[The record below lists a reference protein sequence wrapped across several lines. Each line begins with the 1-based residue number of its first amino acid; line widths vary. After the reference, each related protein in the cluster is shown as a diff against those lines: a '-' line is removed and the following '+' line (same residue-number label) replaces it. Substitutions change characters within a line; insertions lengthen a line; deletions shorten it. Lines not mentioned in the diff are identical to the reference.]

1 MNCNRYVGTVQT
13 EWLEDGRRMKLL
25 QTLQYI
31 DPACNVWEATKESI
45 VDGASIPKFAWS
57 IIGGPF
63 EGKYRNASV
72 IHDVACDQK
81 TKPWEAVH
89 EVFYNAMIASGVSI
103 VTAKIMY
110 AAVFHF
116 GPRWP
121 QTVTAV
127 VRNREVNFDIASDSE
142 DAPRR
147 ASRQT
152 SDSGWI
158 RDVQDSDGGAS
169 QPDESLVTVTIDPP
183 PPSIA
188 PNDFEQ
194 LRRAIEQGGPDA
206 AESMTLEEIRSFQ
219 P

>member
-13 EWLEDGRRMKLL
+13 EWLGDGRRMKLL

-31 DPACNVWEATKESI
+31 DPACNVWEAPKEWV
-45 VDGASIPKFAWS
+45 VDGASIPQFAWS

-110 AAVFHF
+110 AAVYHF

-127 VRNREVNFDIASDSE
+127 IRSRDVDFHITSDTGDI
-142 DAPRR
+142 RQM
-147 ASRQT
+147 ASRET
-152 SDSGWI
+152 NVSPWVLNDSLP
-158 RDVQDSDGGAS
+158 GAAD
-169 QPDESLVTVTIDPP
+169 QDESTVSVTIEP
-183 PPSIA
+183 PPSSLA
-188 PNDFEQ
+188 PGDFEQ
-194 LRRAIEQGGPDA
+194 LRRAIEQRGPDA
-206 AESMTLEEIRSFQ
+206 AESMTLEEIRSYQ

>member
-1 MNCNRYVGTVQT
+1 MNCNRYVGNVQT

-25 QTLQYI
+25 QPLQYI
-31 DPACNVWEATKESI
+31 DPACNVWEAPKESI

-81 TKPWEAVH
+81 KKPWEAVH
-89 EVFYNAMIASGVSI
+89 EVFYNAMIASGVSS

-110 AAVFHF
+110 AAVYHF

-127 VRNREVNFDIASDSE
+127 VRSRDVDSQIEGVRRMASRESSITAYIREVE
-142 DAPRR
+142 DFLPDETAP
-147 ASRQT
+147 
-152 SDSGWI
+152 G
-158 RDVQDSDGGAS
+158 
-169 QPDESLVTVTIDPP
+169 PDESAVSVTIAPP
-183 PPSIA
+183 PPSLA
-188 PNDFEQ
+188 PDDFEQ
-194 LRRAIEQGGPDA
+194 LRRAIEQRGPDA
-206 AESMTLEEIRSFQ
+206 AQSMTLEEIRSFQ

>member
-25 QTLQYI
+25 QPLQYI
-31 DPACNVWEATKESI
+31 DPACNVWDAPKESI
-45 VDGASIPKFAWS
+45 VDGASIPQFAWS
-57 IIGGPF
+57 ILGGPF

-103 VTAKIMY
+103 VTAKVMY
-110 AAVFHF
+110 AAVYHF

-127 VRNREVNFDIASDSE
+127 VKKRDVDFDVEESRFANRVSALGSRTLEMDEILLDTRAEDSE
-142 DAPRR
+142 
-147 ASRQT
+147 
-152 SDSGWI
+152 
-158 RDVQDSDGGAS
+158 
-169 QPDESLVTVTIDPP
+169 ESAVSMTIEPP
-183 PPSIA
+183 PQSLA
-188 PNDFEQ
+188 PDDFEQ
-194 LRRAIEQGGPDA
+194 LRRAIEQRGPDS
-206 AESMTLEEIRSFQ
+206 AESMTLEEIRNYQ

>member
-1 MNCNRYVGTVQT
+1 
-13 EWLEDGRRMKLL
+13 MKLL

-31 DPACNVWEATKESI
+31 DPACNVWEAPKESV
-45 VDGASIPKFAWS
+45 VDGASIPQFAWS

-110 AAVFHF
+110 AAVYHF

-121 QTVTAV
+121 QTVKMPVSKSDVALTYLA
-127 VRNREVNFDIASDSE
+127 FDTDEILFDTSAEDSE
-142 DAPRR
+142 
-147 ASRQT
+147 
-152 SDSGWI
+152 
-158 RDVQDSDGGAS
+158 
-169 QPDESLVTVTIDPP
+169 ESVSVTIE
-183 PPSIA
+183 PPS
-188 PNDFEQ
+188 PSLTPDDFEQ
-194 LRRAIEQGGPDA
+194 LRRAIEQRGPDT
-206 AESMTLEEIRSFQ
+206 AESMTLEEIRSYQ